1 LTYIII
7 HMNDIAENDF
17 SGGKRKKRDSDVS
30 TASQSSSCNIVAM
43 DLTNRRQSQ
52 ISAKFRARRAES
64 IKNDHVFFADEI
76 NDDDEKFTP
85 NTGINDSE
93 VEGIL
98 QKTAATGGRGLDVQ
112 TIEPDYEVPSLN
124 SFDKS
129 QPLDDLLIRRRSLH
143 SSPANSRSGSR
154 SGSVRI
160 SAPDGADSEND
171 DDDRDAAAAATGEI
185 EDHGNFFFGQNGA

>member
-1 LTYIII
+1 MSPNDGFYSIYPTRMIVTLNEYTLALLCGGVSCLTYIII

-30 TASQSSSCNIVAM
+30 TASQSSSCNIVA
-43 DLTNRRQSQ
+43 DLSNRRQSQ

-93 VEGIL
+93 VSMYCAL
-98 QKTAATGGRGLDVQ
+98 S
-112 TIEPDYEVPSLN
+112 TI
-124 SFDKS
+124 
-129 QPLDDLLIRRRSLH
+129 
-143 SSPANSRSGSR
+143 
-154 SGSVRI
+154 
-160 SAPDGADSEND
+160 
-171 DDDRDAAAAATGEI
+171 
-185 EDHGNFFFGQNGA
+185 